1 MASFSICS
9 GNFCTASVWVTWP
22 LWLCV
27 AGGFSFGACLG
38 NVFVFMGLG
47 VCPLLYGQWDSSRE
61 QKIKTL
67 LAKSIILLIITAVG
81 ILIAKLAGMWGLIH
95 I

>member
-1 MASFSICS
+1 
-9 GNFCTASVWVTWP
+9 
-22 LWLCV
+22 
-27 AGGFSFGACLG
+27 
-38 NVFVFMGLG
+38 
-47 VCPLLYGQWDSSRE
+47 LLYGQWDSSRE